1 VNREPDKPEQLRNEV
16 MMSKQKIRI
25 YLFLTTLFFI
35 AACSTGPNSSPGGV
49 VVLAMDAIVHKDIQT
64 LIKAIYGSRA
74 DFANPREI
82 GNEINKIIEKYSVN
96 PNTKIT
102 IGRTFKEDRGQKADV
117 YFFLT
122 QNGVKKEFV
131 MKAKKMKREWVAIL
145 DSLRPIDKEL
155 W

>member
-1 VNREPDKPEQLRNEV
+1 
-16 MMSKQKIRI
+16 MMSRQKIRI

-64 LIKAIYGSRA
+64 LIKATYGSRS

-82 GNEINKIIEKYSVN
+82 GNEINKIVEKFSLDRN
-96 PNTKIT
+96 AKIT

-117 YFFLT
+117 YFSIT
-122 QNGVKKEFV
+122 QNGVKEQFV
-131 MKAKKMKREWVAIL
+131 MKAKKMQREWVAIL
-145 DSLRPIDKEL
+145 DSLRPIDKQL

>member
-1 VNREPDKPEQLRNEV
+1 
-16 MMSKQKIRI
+16 MMSRQKLGSWLCVAV
-25 YLFLTTLFFI
+25 LFLVV
-35 AACSTGPNSSPGGV
+35 ACSTGPNSSPGGV

-64 LIKAIYGSRA
+64 LIKATYGSRA

-96 PNTKIT
+96 LNTKIT

-117 YFFLT
+117 YFSLT
-122 QNGVKKEFV
+122 QNGVKEQFV
-131 MKAKKMKREWVAIL
+131 MKAKKMQREWVAIL
-145 DSLRPIDKEL
+145 DSLRKIDKQL